1 MYTRATYQVTWSKS
15 KRLWQ
20 MTHEAAFR
28 TVFPAK
34 KGTKR
39 HSKHL
44 ISVSM
49 SYLRHLDGIPK
60 KWLSSR
66 QLPFKDDVFTQFC
79 WGSNIQYPYPYWT
92 PRSISATRFGPGDSI
107 SATGFGP
114 GGPYP
119 LPDLDRGVHIR
130 YRIWTG
136 GSISAT
142 GFGLGGPN
150 LGGSKFARTPG
161 PVQIR

>member
-1 MYTRATYQVTWSKS
+1 
-15 KRLWQ
+15 

-49 SYLRHLDGIPK
+49 CYLRHLDGIPK
-60 KWLSSR
+60 KWPSSR

-79 WGSNIQYPYPYWT
+79 WGSNIQYPYPYPYWT
-92 PRSISATRFGPGDSI
+92 PRSI

-114 GGPYP
+114 GGPYPLPDLDRGIPYP

-136 GSISAT
+136 GSKPAS